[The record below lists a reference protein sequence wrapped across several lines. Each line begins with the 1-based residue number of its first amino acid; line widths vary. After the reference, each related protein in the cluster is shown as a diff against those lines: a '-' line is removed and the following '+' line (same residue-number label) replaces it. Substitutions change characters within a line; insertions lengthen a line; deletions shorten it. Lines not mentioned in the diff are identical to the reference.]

1 VLVTGMLIM
10 WIRVRVRPMARPAK
24 PAEANFIVGG
34 QLWRNRLFGLANATW
49 VVSENHGNALGA
61 FREPLPSNEANPSN
75 CKRFRQY
82 VFTTNSGYRTR
93 YPLVAG
99 TTVCCAGRE
108 NSRSWQASIAEDLGV
123 RLDMPLFAWQLIYPK
138 MT

>member
-1 VLVTGMLIM
+1 
-10 WIRVRVRPMARPAK
+10 
-24 PAEANFIVGG
+24 
-34 QLWRNRLFGLANATW
+34 

-82 VFTTNSGYRTR
+82 VFIANSDYRTR

-108 NSRSWQASIAEDLGV
+108 SSRSWQASIAEDLDV
-123 RLDMPLFAWQLIYPK
+123 TLRQFSADTLLWQSDQGQIDDFQLTLQREAHSFSGK
-138 MT
+138 MG

>member
-1 VLVTGMLIM
+1 MSTLNSEGPLGEMVMLFC
-10 WIRVRVRPMARPAK
+10 VRFDGNAP
-24 PAEANFIVGG
+24 
-34 QLWRNRLFGLANATW
+34 NATW

-108 NSRSWQASIAEDLGV
+108 NSRSWQASITEDLGV